1 MAGFEPKG
9 LGKGFKSFDSFS
21 AREQRRTASRREGV
35 SREARGG
42 VRTQSLLDDYNSRS
56 DYKRWR
62 AGLEIAT
69 EGGAFNGRTVAEV
82 SVRPLR
88 DFGSPVQRVNY
99 EVAAF
104 PARTPGK
111 TAWYAARR
119 LRGAWLLPQVLTPAE
134 ITLERSGRDPGLD
147 RIALDVG
154 GTLTADQLKLWAT
167 LVGEQFENSAEPT
180 SGGYRLIDEQ
190 QAEAAI
196 AYTLTSVDQAAGVL
210 RFDLSRPYRRVRAR
224 PDSRTMFWSRR
235 TYVRE
240 RPILWGVEAP
250 RVLVASDRW
259 DCDCPD
265 YSGRISAVLDEP
277 SAAPPSA
284 RNPIP
289 SAQSP
294 APSEWDTLVAGYRA
308 RFRDLDSR
316 SDRRRACKHIH
327 ADRWASGIP
336 FFEPADYPFFEIGR
350 QFDGKKSAAGG
361 ASGGFRFNARRALD
375 LDAVVLA
382 VAEASGILVDSGLLT
397 AIDPEAMPAERQPI
411 LWTSPQRPASAAARI
426 DDWWLRPGSNIIRV
440 WRPLPPGPGGR
451 PRGQWIRSLPGE
463 GPLVRIDL

>member
-21 AREQRRTASRREGV
+21 AREQRKTASRREGV

-62 AGLEIAT
+62 SGLEIAT
-69 EGGAFNGRTVAEV
+69 GNGAVGGRVVAAV

-88 DFGSPVQRVNY
+88 DFGSPVERISY

-104 PARTPGK
+104 PAKTPGK

-134 ITLERSGRDPGLD
+134 ITLERSGRDPALD
-147 RIALDVG
+147 RIALDASGV
-154 GTLTADQLKLWAT
+154 LTVDQLKFWAT
-167 LVGEQFENSAEPT
+167 LVGEQFENSAEPVG
-180 SGGYRLIDEQ
+180 GGYRLVDEQ

-196 AYTLTSVDQAAGVL
+196 AYTLTSVDRSGGIL

-240 RPILWGVEAP
+240 RPILWGVETP
-250 RVLVASDRW
+250 RVLVSSDRW

-277 SAAPPSA
+277 SSAPPSA

-294 APSEWDTLVAGYRA
+294 VPSEWDKLVAGYRA
-308 RFRDLDSR
+308 RFRELDSR

-336 FFEPADYPFFEIGR
+336 FFEPADYPFFEVGR
-350 QFDGKKSAAGG
+350 QFDGQKGMPEGAAE
-361 ASGGFRFNARRALD
+361 ALRFNARRALD
-375 LDAVVLA
+375 LDAVILA
-382 VAEASGILVDSGLLT
+382 VAEASGVLVDSGVLQSL
-397 AIDPEAMPAERQPI
+397 DPEEMPAERPPI
-411 LWTSPQRPASAAARI
+411 LWTSKDPPAAAASRI
-426 DDWWLRPGSNIIRV
+426 DDWWLS
-440 WRPLPPGPGGR
+440 PGGNVV
-451 PRGQWIRSLPGE
+451 QVWSETAQEWITALTGDD
-463 GPLVRIDL
+463 PLVRITL